1 VKKLKPSVPW
11 CTRRSRWED
20 ARIAWKLTSVPWCMR
35 FAHFHRRG
43 RLLKRALAA
52 NTQTEERAKTEE
64 LEQALEILRQKEE
77 ELNQRLL
84 EASTAVAT
92 ALEKTP
98 AAADQVLP
106 CLGDARNICQ
116 HGYRFV
122 WTVKQQEDHVRFF
135 GAAGPPPA
143 RCSACR
149 VLWKHRKKWN

>member
-1 VKKLKPSVPW
+1 VAVGL
-11 CTRRSRWED
+11 
-20 ARIAWKLTSVPWCMR
+20 ARQ
-35 FAHFHRRG
+35 
-43 RLLKRALAA
+43 RALAA
-52 NTQTEERAKTEE
+52 NTQTEERAKTDE
-64 LEQALEILRQKEE
+64 LEQTLEILRQREE

-106 CLGDARNICQ
+106 CLGDAHSICQ
-116 HGYRFV
+116 RGHSFV

-135 GAAGPPPA
+135 GAAGPRPA

-149 VLWKHRKKWN
+149 QRWKKRKKWK